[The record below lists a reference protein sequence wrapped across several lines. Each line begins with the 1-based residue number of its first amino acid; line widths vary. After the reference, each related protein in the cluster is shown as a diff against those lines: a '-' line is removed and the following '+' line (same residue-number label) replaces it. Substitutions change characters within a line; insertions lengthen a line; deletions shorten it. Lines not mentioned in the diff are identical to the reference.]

1 MRAIELETR
10 VLTAVERVRNGEKI
24 ENDLIECKRAWP
36 SDNKARQLAGSLNR
50 AAGDPVIYVIGIDEK
65 DGSIHDTSDTD
76 ILDWWNQI
84 VGQFDQV
91 PAEMIRHI
99 DVPISAT
106 ESVVGIAFSS
116 DRAPYLVKTGS
127 ARPSLEIPMR
137 EGTGTRTAR
146 RDELM
151 RMLAPALRVPT
162 VTILESSFSAIHH
175 PAIVPDENSGKSYQR
190 EESVGVLG
198 TAEVFVEHDGR
209 ELVTLP
215 THSMSGDME
224 IGDHSFMLNVT
235 PHWYQSD
242 KEAARKEYILRRREA
257 VIISGPGVVPLRVEA
272 EGLELRHRK
281 LLEATESVTFRLRL
295 GILHAS
301 RPLVIEMKLDSN
313 PREHQHTGDL
323 KRWSLRDQ

>member
-1 MRAIELETR
+1 MRAIDLETR
-10 VLTAVERVRNGEKI
+10 VLAAVERIRNGEKI
-24 ENDLIECKRAWP
+24 ENDLIECKRGWP

-91 PAEMIRHI
+91 PAEMVRHI
-99 DVPISAT
+99 DVPINAT

-146 RDELM
+146 RDEVM

-162 VTILESSFSAIHH
+162 VTVLESDFAASHH
-175 PAIVPDENSGKSYQR
+175 PAIVPDENSFNKYQR
-190 EESVGVLG
+190 EESVGVFG
-198 TAEVFVEHDGR
+198 TTEFFVEHDGR
-209 ELVTLP
+209 DLVTLP
-215 THSMSGDME
+215 AHSMSGVME
-224 IGDHSFMLNVT
+224 IGDLSFMASVT
-235 PHWYQSD
+235 PNWFHSD
-242 KEAARKEYILRRREA
+242 NEVAKKEYIHRRREGVMIA
-257 VIISGPGVVPLRVEA
+257 GPGVVPLQIAV
-272 EGLELRHRK
+272 EGLELGHRK
-281 LLEATESVTFRLRL
+281 LLEATESVTVRLRL

-301 RPLVIEMKLDSN
+301 RPLIIEMKLDPN
-313 PREHQHTGDL
+313 PRERRHIGDL
-323 KRWSLRDQ
+323 NRWSFGK

>member
-1 MRAIELETR
+1 MRAIDLETR
-10 VLTAVERVRNGEKI
+10 VLAAVERVRNGEKI
-24 ENDLIECKRAWP
+24 ESDLIECKRTWP
-36 SDNKARQLAGSLNR
+36 GENKARQLAGSLNR

-65 DGSIHDTSDTD
+65 DGSIYDTSDTD
-76 ILDWWNQI
+76 ILNWWNQI

-91 PAEMIRHI
+91 PAEMVRHI

-106 ESVVGIAFSS
+106 ESVVGIALSS

-146 RDELM
+146 RDEVM

-162 VTILESSFSAIHH
+162 VTTLGSTFSASHH
-175 PAIVPDENSGKSYQR
+175 PAIVPDLNSGNNYQR
-190 EESVGVLG
+190 EESVGVNG
-198 TAEVFVEHDGR
+198 TAEFFVEHDGR
-209 ELVTLP
+209 DLVTLP
-215 THSMSGDME
+215 SHSMTGVME
-224 IGDHSFMLNVT
+224 IDDLSFMLDVT
-235 PHWYQSD
+235 PNSYQSD
-242 KEAARKEYILRRREA
+242 KEVARKEYIHRRREA
-257 VIISGPGVVPLRVEA
+257 VVISGPGVVPLLINA

-281 LLEATESVTFRLRL
+281 LLEAAESVTVRLRL

-323 KRWSLRDQ
+323 NRWNLGDQ